1 MQFQRCCFILLV
13 VVKEPVAGPSVGQ
26 QLRQL
31 LKEALQMLEEEGVV
45 FRKVKSQDEVYHVRQ
60 NRELFHALFPLL
72 SGFLLAGLKMNTCLF
87 DGPFLR

>member
-1 MQFQRCCFILLV
+1 M
-13 VVKEPVAGPSVGQ
+13 KEPVAGPSACQ

-60 NRELFHALFPLL
+60 NRELFREFFPLL
-72 SGFLLAGLKMNTCLF
+72 SGFLLAGFMMNTCLF
-87 DGPFLR
+87 DNPFLR